1 MDNKEIFLAPDVL
14 GNLCLRVAKTLP
26 FLDKMDSER
35 MWEKPIELC
44 KKVESNVRE
53 VDNAILEARKNQGYY
68 DYNSS
73 NPYVYQV
80 TITLVY
86 ILLYYRHHDDELYKA
101 LVFPELKD
109 NMGIY
114 GEKEFEIQTKVCR
127 VFEMERLIEMSKQNK
142 DITPNIFVHPNHLIF
157 EKQEAIVPPQI
168 EEHKDERNI
177 EHDVVSEEIDWHDKV
192 RLDVLLRLMVKDG
205 ADLEK
210 HGNKMKAAKIMQSI
224 TGLPLQTCKNYCT
237 NRDLNITIHSEEIL
251 KMNTL
256 LQSLGMEIRL

>member
-53 VDNAILEARKNQGYY
+53 VDNAILEARKNQWYY

-157 EKQEAIVPPQI
+157 E
-168 EEHKDERNI
+168 
-177 EHDVVSEEIDWHDKV
+177 
-192 RLDVLLRLMVKDG
+192 
-205 ADLEK
+205 
-210 HGNKMKAAKIMQSI
+210 
-224 TGLPLQTCKNYCT
+224 
-237 NRDLNITIHSEEIL
+237 
-251 KMNTL
+251 
-256 LQSLGMEIRL
+256 

>member
-26 FLDKMDSER
+26 FMDKMDSER

-53 VDNAILEARKNQGYY
+53 VDNAILEARKSNGHY

-73 NPYVYQV
+73 NPLIYQMTV
-80 TITLVY
+80 TLMY
-86 ILLYYRHHDDELYKA
+86 ILLYYRHYDDEIYRTV
-101 LVFPELKD
+101 VFPELKN

-114 GEKEFEIQTKVCR
+114 GERLVDIKTKIYEVLQIDHLL
-127 VFEMERLIEMSKQNK
+127 EKSKLK
-142 DITPNIFVHPNHLIF
+142 KKVLPNVDDDPNLSF
-157 EKQEAIVPPQI
+157 DNQETMVPPQI
-168 EEHKDERNI
+168 EEHKDERND

-192 RLDVLLRLMVKDG
+192 RLDVLLRLMEKDG
-205 ADLEK
+205 ANLEK

-237 NRDLNITIHSEEIL
+237 NRDLNITTHSEEIL

>member
-26 FLDKMDSER
+26 FMDKMDSER
-35 MWEKPIELC
+35 MWEKPIKLC

-53 VDNAILEARKNQGYY
+53 VDNAILEARKDKWYY
-68 DYNSS
+68 DYNASK
-73 NPYVYQV
+73 PYVYQMTV
-80 TITLVY
+80 TLMY
-86 ILLYYRHHDDELYKA
+86 ILLYYRHYDDEIYRA
-101 LVFPELKD
+101 VVFPELKK

-114 GEKEFEIQTKVCR
+114 GEKLLVDIKTRIYEVLQIDHLLEKSKRKKKVLPN
-127 VFEMERLIEMSKQNK
+127 VDDDQNL
-142 DITPNIFVHPNHLIF
+142 PF
-157 EKQEAIVPPQI
+157 EKQEAMVPLQI
-168 EEHKDERNI
+168 EEHKDERND